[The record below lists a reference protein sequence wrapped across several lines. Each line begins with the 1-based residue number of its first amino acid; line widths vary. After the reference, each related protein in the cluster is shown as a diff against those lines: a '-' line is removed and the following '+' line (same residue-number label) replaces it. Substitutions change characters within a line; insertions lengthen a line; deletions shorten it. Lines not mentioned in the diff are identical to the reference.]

1 MDFSKLFEMQAAL
14 DRHIEKQHGLENID
28 LAKKKI
34 MALLVEVGELA
45 NETRCFKFWSK
56 KPASPDE
63 KVLEEYVDGI
73 HFLLSLGIMKQYQ
86 SVVPDTAEQME
97 HDLTS
102 QFLKVFQAINLFH
115 GEQTAASYSDMFA
128 AYLEL
133 GLLLGFDGNDIE
145 RAYTE
150 KNAVNFERQEQGY

>member
-1 MDFSKLFEMQAAL
+1 MNFSKLFEMQAAL
-14 DRHIEKQHGLENID
+14 DTHIETQHGLEKTD
-28 LAKKKI
+28 LTEKKI

-56 KPASPDE
+56 KPASPVE

-73 HFLLSLGIMKQYQ
+73 HFLLSLGIMKQLQ
-86 SVVPDTAEQME
+86 AVVPAASEPRE

-102 QFLKVFQAINLFH
+102 QFLNVFQAINLFRC
-115 GEQTAASYSDMFA
+115 EQTAASYTDMFA
-128 AYLEL
+128 VYLEL

-150 KNAVNFERQEQGY
+150 KNIVNFERQEQGY